1 MVRDHNIATNV
12 KSKKCDKLKE
22 VGLSN
27 TFRLGTREDFKVSK
41 LFCVGDNSILN
52 IFSTNSFTV
61 NQSYCGL
68 YVKTSR
74 INHACDPNA
83 CYNNNGSLE
92 KQVRAVREI
101 AAGEEITISYI
112 SGNSVGFLN
121 FDMDILGEP
130 SI

>member
-1 MVRDHNIATNV
+1 M
-12 KSKKCDKLKE
+12 
-22 VGLSN
+22 
-27 TFRLGTREDFKVSK
+27 SK

-112 SGNSVGFLN
+112 SSNSVWFPTFLSW
-121 FDMDILGEP
+121 ILSESRRYCSFTIAVLKLSKHLSTKRTGLLRLQ
-130 SI
+130 

>member
-1 MVRDHNIATNV
+1 MAV
-12 KSKKCDKLKE
+12 S
-22 VGLSN
+22 LSN
-27 TFRLGTREDFKVSK
+27 TFRLGTREKFKVSK

-112 SGNSVGFLN
+112 SSNSVGFLN
-121 FDMDILGEP
+121 FYHGGYFRKAGATAALL
-130 SI
+130 

>member
-1 MVRDHNIATNV
+1 MGGEVR
-12 KSKKCDKLKE
+12 
-22 VGLSN
+22 LSN

-112 SGNSVGFLN
+112 SSNSVGFLN
-121 FDMDILGEP
+121 FDMDTLGEP

>member
-1 MVRDHNIATNV
+1 M
-12 KSKKCDKLKE
+12 SE
-22 VGLSN
+22 
-27 TFRLGTREDFKVSK
+27 
-41 LFCVGDNSILN
+41 LFCVVGDNSILN
-52 IFSTNSFTV
+52 IFSTNSFIV

-68 YVKTSR
+68 YVKTWR

-101 AAGEEITISYI
+101 AAGEEIIIISYI
-112 SGNSVGFLN
+112 SSNSVRFLN

>member
-1 MVRDHNIATNV
+1 M
-12 KSKKCDKLKE
+12 
-22 VGLSN
+22 
-27 TFRLGTREDFKVSK
+27 
-41 LFCVGDNSILN
+41 FCVGDNSILN

-112 SGNSVGFLN
+112 SSNSVGFLN
-121 FDMDILGEP
+121 FYHGWILSE
-130 SI
+130 SRRSCSFTYSCIKAVEAYFY